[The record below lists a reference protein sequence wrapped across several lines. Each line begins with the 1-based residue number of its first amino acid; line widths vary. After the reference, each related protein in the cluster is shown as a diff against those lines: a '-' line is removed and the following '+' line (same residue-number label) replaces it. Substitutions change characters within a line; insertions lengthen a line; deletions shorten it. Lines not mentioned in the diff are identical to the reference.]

1 MKKKLKKSLSVFL
14 AVVMAIT
21 VIPATTYAMEEFEND
36 YEFSADEVSIKYEI
50 ESKRTENS
58 KTYMTEDGDIIKY
71 QLPFLFTIM
80 LMVNG
85 RKYQK

>member
-1 MKKKLKKSLSVFL
+1 MKKTFKKSISVFL

-50 ESKRTENS
+50 
-58 KTYMTEDGDIIKY
+58 
-71 QLPFLFTIM
+71 
-80 LMVNG
+80 
-85 RKYQK
+85 QKHI

>member
-58 KTYMTEDGDIIKY
+58 KTYDRGRRILSSIM
-71 QLPFLFTIM
+71 PFLFTIM